1 MSQNVHGIA
10 HDEYHPGALLG
21 NDVINNATNDSCVF
35 LEKLKSCFTGAL
47 CHTCCDYYYL
57 RVCIVAGIS
66 NTNRYSW
73 KECLPVEQV
82 QNLPLRQI
90 IVLVYDRNL
99 FGQTA
104 LSKSVAERRTN
115 GPCANDN
122 DLAPLP

>member
-1 MSQNVHGIA
+1 VWNGFDRLPSP
-10 HDEYHPGALLG
+10 PGRPLT
-21 NDVINNATNDSCVF
+21 VRQT
-35 LEKLKSCFTGAL
+35 
-47 CHTCCDYYYL
+47 

-122 DLAPLP
+122 DFAPLP